1 MITTHSVRL
10 AFAVLVAALGIAEAC
25 SPETSKSPIDSNG
38 GGFPVVSGGGSSVS
52 DAGSSGASDAGA
64 EDAEADGEVD
74 AGANVDAGPIADAG
88 TGNCNGGNCSGCCDT
103 QGVCQGGTL
112 ATACGQLGFACV
124 VCDAA
129 TSCASG
135 FCQP

>member
-1 MITTHSVRL
+1 MLTNTVRI

-52 DAGSSGASDAGA
+52 DAGKSVASDAGA
-64 EDAEADGEVD
+64 TDAEADG
-74 AGANVDAGPIADAG
+74 NVDDAAPTTDGG
-88 TGNCNGGNCSGCCDT
+88 TGACNPGNCTGGCCDT
-103 QGVCQGGTL
+103 QGACQSGTL
-112 ATACGQLGFACV
+112 PTACGQLGFACV

-129 TSCASG
+129 TACSSG